1 MLVENPQT
9 EKERLLDTGT
19 RRESDVE
26 NHSAI
31 KPKKKMRKD
40 VSQEH
45 FEIKKID
52 ERIYNNTQKRKKK
65 Y

>member
-31 KPKKKMRKD
+31 KPKKKNAKRRFLGTFRDQKD
-40 VSQEH
+40 
-45 FEIKKID
+45 
-52 ERIYNNTQKRKKK
+52 R
-65 Y
+65 

>member
-40 VSQEH
+40 VS
-45 FEIKKID
+45 
-52 ERIYNNTQKRKKK
+52 
-65 Y
+65 

>member
-19 RRESDVE
+19 RREGDVE

-31 KPKKKMRKD
+31 EQKKNAKRRFLGTFRDQKD
-40 VSQEH
+40 
-45 FEIKKID
+45 
-52 ERIYNNTQKRKKK
+52 R
-65 Y
+65 

>member
-31 KPKKKMRKD
+31 KQKKCEKTFLRNI
-40 VSQEH
+40 S
-45 FEIKKID
+45 
-52 ERIYNNTQKRKKK
+52 RSKR
-65 Y
+65 